1 LAIFYKGVFF
11 LAASA
16 FFGECIEFIIN
27 MILARELGKHGLGLY
42 MSILPTI
49 FLIVL
54 LSSFELQVSISK
66 FIAEKESRFHR
77 SILHHAIVIAI
88 IFTICLFF
96 LAMFIVPLVPLINA
110 YHPFTR
116 WLVIVL
122 IPIISFTSVARGYF
136 MGKQDMGR
144 IAFSNFVRKVFQL
157 IVLFLVFRFFHFE
170 TEKAVLITIA
180 TLIGSEGVVFLYLVL
195 AFTIQY
201 QHMKHL
207 PFSNINRKVI
217 RKKLMAVSIPTTGLR
232 LFSAVTGAI
241 QPFIIK
247 EVLIR
252 SGLTSFVATEQFG
265 IMAGMAMSIG
275 FFPGFIAHS
284 LLIALIPTVSKAYSI
299 KDYVLLR
306 KILDHVLKL
315 TLFYGVLAVSFFYL
329 FAHSL
334 TSLFFHSIEA
344 AFFLQMLWPFFLFH
358 FFIIPMQA
366 FLIGLGLL
374 KDIFFQTF
382 WSTALAFSIIIWF
395 GSLPEWRMEGVI
407 MGLNSGAILLAVMH
421 YVTICKKVRVSI
433 FTRNLVQK
441 S

>member
-1 LAIFYKGVFF
+1 LAIFYKGVIF

-16 FFGECIEFIIN
+16 FLGECIEFIIN

-77 SILHHAIVIAI
+77 SILHHAIVIAV
-88 IFTICLFF
+88 IFTSCLFL
-96 LAMFIVPLVPLINA
+96 LAMFIVPLVPLLNS
-110 YHPFTR
+110 YHPFTK

-144 IAFSNFVRKVFQL
+144 IAFSNFMRKIFQL

-195 AFTIQY
+195 TFTIQY
-201 QHMKHL
+201 QHMKRM

-217 RKKLMAVSIPTTGLR
+217 KKKLMAVSIPTTGLR

-241 QPFIIK
+241 QPFLIK

-252 SGLTSFVATEQFG
+252 SGLTSTVATEQFG

-299 KDYVLLR
+299 TDYASLR
-306 KILDHVLKL
+306 KLLDHVLKL
-315 TLFYGVLAVSFFYL
+315 TLFYGILSISIFYL
-329 FAHSL
+329 FAHPL
-334 TSLFFHSIEA
+334 TSLFFHSTEA
-344 AFFLQMLWPFFLFH
+344 AFFLQKLWPFFLFH

-374 KDIFFQTF
+374 KDIFFQSL

-407 MGLNSGAILLAVMH
+407 MGLNSGAILLAAMH
-421 YVTICKKVRVSI
+421 YVTICKKIRVSI
-433 FTRNLVQK
+433 LTRSLVQK

>member
-16 FFGECIEFIIN
+16 FLGECIEFIIN
-27 MILARELGKHGLGLY
+27 MILARELGRHGLGLY

-66 FIAEKESRFHR
+66 FIAEKEERYHR
-77 SILHHAIVIAI
+77 SVLHHAIVIAI
-88 IFTICLFF
+88 VFTCSLFI
-96 LAMFIVPLVPLINA
+96 LAMVIVPLVPLMNS
-110 YHPFTR
+110 YHPLTR
-116 WLVIVL
+116 WLVIML

-144 IAFSNFVRKVFQL
+144 IAFSNFTRKIFQL
-157 IVLFLVFRFFHFE
+157 MVLFLVFRFFQFE
-170 TEKAVLITIA
+170 IEKAVLITIA

-195 AFTIQY
+195 TFIIQY
-201 QHMKHL
+201 QHMKRL

-232 LFSAVTGAI
+232 LFSALTYAI
-241 QPFIIK
+241 QPFLIK

-252 SGLTSFVATEQFG
+252 SGLTSIAATEQFG
-265 IMAGMAMSIG
+265 ILAGMAMSIG

-284 LLIALIPTVSKAYSI
+284 LLVVLIPTVSKEYSI
-299 KDYVLLR
+299 NNYTALR
-306 KILDHVLKL
+306 KLLTHVL
-315 TLFYGVLAVSFFYL
+315 TITFCYGASAVSLFYF
-329 FAHSL
+329 FAHPL
-334 TSLFFHSIEA
+334 TSLFFHSTEA
-344 AFFLQMLWPFFLFH
+344 AVYLQMLWPFFLFH

-374 KDIFFQTF
+374 KDIFFQTL
-382 WSTALAFSIIIWF
+382 WSIMLVFSIILWF

-407 MGLNSGAILLAVMH
+407 MGLNSGAILLAAMH
-421 YVTICKKVRVSI
+421 YVTICKKIGVSI
-433 FTRNLVQK
+433 LTRNIVQK